1 MNGIQTGLLMLISVA
16 GQEQLIER
24 IGALAPARL
33 MESAD
38 RVFAFSPLWGPALW
52 FCVCAGSM
60 LVLNEYVFKKPYSKL
75 WPLFLSALLL
85 VFIATHLL
93 DSPLR

>member
-1 MNGIQTGLLMLISVA
+1 MLISVA
-16 GQEQLIER
+16 GQEQLIGR
-24 IGALAPARL
+24 IWAIALAPARL

-85 VFIATHLL
+85 VFIVTNLL
-93 DSPLR
+93 DSALR